1 MNTTAKGTEFEDRV
15 YNYLNSLLEK
25 DELNFAPKKYSKI
38 FKHKNTVLTLVAR

>member
-25 DELNFAPKKYSKI
+25 DELNFAPNDTENALYS
-38 FKHKNTVLTLVAR
+38 